1 VPDPRTL
8 VRWIDELL
16 WRLRRE
22 GFAISVAQALDV
34 ARAIRAVGL
43 SDRAHLREAVACVV
57 VLRRQDRES
66 FETAFGRFF
75 DEPGGE
81 AYARMAALEFTT
93 SEIDTLRRLVEE
105 LDGAGVELDALLRGG
120 ADVDRRIARAGL
132 GEAVDAEADWQ
143 LGFQTHRL
151 LRGVGIERARS
162 ALPRLRARLA
172 AAMGSRGEALAGE
185 VAAAIERLDA
195 ALRTQVRRTFDRRVA
210 LRARAEKDDPLEV
223 PFESLDEERGERV
236 RRAVRVFAERLTG
249 AARVRR
255 RRARRGRV
263 DVRRTLRRSSR
274 TAGVPFVLVRRRS
287 RRSRPRLVVL
297 CDVSESMRA
306 AARFMLQLTAGAQ
319 EIFEEARSFVFVS
332 ELGETTDLFRG
343 HAGRAAL
350 DAAWRGAGRVRTD
363 ENSNY
368 GRALRA
374 FERTIGRELDRRT
387 IVVVLG
393 DGRTHQHDAAP
404 EVLDRIRARVRALL
418 WLCPEAR
425 SRWAVGDSAML
436 RYAPRCTRVFEVR
449 SVADLERAARSFVR

>member
-1 VPDPRTL
+1 VADPRSL
-8 VRWIDELL
+8 IRWIDELL

-43 SDRAHLREAVACVV
+43 SDRTHLREAVACVV
-57 VLRRQDRES
+57 VSRRQVRDSFDAAFDAFFREP
-66 FETAFGRFF
+66 A
-75 DEPGGE
+75 GG
-81 AYARMAALEFTT
+81 AYAQMAEREFTA
-93 SEIDTLRRLVEE
+93 SEIDMLRRLVEE
-105 LDGAGVELDALLRGG
+105 LEGAGAELDVLLRGG
-120 ADVDRRIARAGL
+120 ADVDRRVARAGL

-151 LRGVGIERARS
+151 LRAVGIERARS
-162 ALPRLRARLA
+162 ALPRLRSRLA
-172 AAMGSRGEALAGE
+172 AMGPRGEGLAGE

-195 ALRTQVRRTFDRRVA
+195 SLRAQVRRTYDARVA
-210 LRARAEKDDPLEV
+210 LRARAEREDPLEV
-223 PFESLDEERGERV
+223 RFEALDEALAERV
-236 RRAVRVFAERLTG
+236 RRALRTFSERLTG
-249 AARVRR
+249 SARVRR
-255 RRARRGRV
+255 RRAKRGRL
-263 DVRRTLRRSSR
+263 DLRRTLRRSSK
-274 TAGVPFVLVRRRS
+274 TAGVPFVLVRRRP
-287 RRSRPRLVVL
+287 RRSPPKLVVL

-319 EIFEEARSFVFVS
+319 EIFEDARSFVFVS
-332 ELGETTDLFRG
+332 ELGETTDLLRG
-343 HAGRAAL
+343 RAGRAAL
-350 DAAWRGAGRVRTD
+350 DAAWQGAGRVRTD

-374 FERTIGRELDRRT
+374 FEQTIERALDRRT

-393 DGRTHQHDAAP
+393 DGRTHHHDAAP
-404 EVLDRIRARVRALL
+404 EVLDRLRARARALL

>member
-1 VPDPRTL
+1 MADPSTL

-22 GFAISVAQALDV
+22 GFVISVAQALDV

-43 SDRAHLREAVACVV
+43 SDREHVREAVACVIV
-57 VLRRQDRES
+57 SRRRDREW
-66 FETAFGRFF
+66 FDAAFDAFLG
-75 DEPGGE
+75 EPAVGS
-81 AYARMAALEFTT
+81 YARMAAREFTA
-93 SEIDTLRRLVEE
+93 SEIDVLRRLVEE
-105 LDGAGVELDALLRGG
+105 LEGEGAELDSLVQGG
-120 ADVDRRIARAGL
+120 AEVDRRIARAGL

-151 LRGVGIERARS
+151 LRSVGIERARS
-162 ALPRLRARLA
+162 ALPRLRSRLSS
-172 AAMGSRGEALAGE
+172 AMGVRGEALAGE

-195 ALRTQVRRTFDRRVA
+195 ALRAQVRRTYEARVA
-210 LRARAEKDDPLEV
+210 SKVRAEREDPLEV
-223 PFESLDEERGERV
+223 SFEALDEERAERV
-236 RRAVRVFAERLTG
+236 RRALRTFAERLTG
-249 AARVRR
+249 GARVRR

-263 DVRRTLRRSSR
+263 DLRRTLRRSSK
-274 TAGVPFVLVRRRS
+274 TGGVPFVLVRRRR
-287 RRSRPRLVVL
+287 RRSRPKLVVL

-306 AARFMLQLTAGAQ
+306 AARFMLQLTAGTQ
-319 EIFEEARSFVFVS
+319 EIFEGARSFVFVS
-332 ELGETTDLFRG
+332 ELGETTDLFEG
-343 HAGRAAL
+343 GAGRAAL

-374 FERTIGRELDRRT
+374 FERAIDRGLDRRT

-393 DGRTHQHDAAP
+393 DGRTHHHDAAP
-404 EVLDRIRARVRALL
+404 EVLDRLRARVRALL

-436 RYAPRCTRVFEVR
+436 RYAPRCTQVFEVR